1 MSIHDQLTSDTQ
13 SRHSQNVPLLDAV
26 HASYLLSKSFQL
38 NARTSVVVNSSHS
51 SSSATPILD
60 SSLGVKVWEHAKRR
74 AEDNFILLQYVL
86 GYY

>member
-13 SRHSQNVPLLDAV
+13 PRHSRNIPLLDAI

-38 NARTSVVVNSSHS
+38 DARTSVIVNSSHS

-60 SSLGVKVWEHAKRR
+60 TSLGAKVWEHAKRR
-74 AEDNFILLQYVL
+74 AEDNCILLQYVL
-86 GYY
+86 GWY